1 MGIDVILTRVKRSE
15 PRAARGSCCCLGSR
29 VVGWRSGKCGCGT
42 FGCVVGMRGRLCG
55 CVGGWMQRVG
65 FRGRGVVEGWLRV
78 CGEDA
83 MNGCCEADGHECSV
97 MEWCM
102 HAVAEDERVERGG
115 CVVCPSRRGFETW
128 P

>member
-1 MGIDVILTRVKRSE
+1 MWYV
-15 PRAARGSCCCLGSR
+15 
-29 VVGWRSGKCGCGT
+29 
-42 FGCVVGMRGRLCG
+42 RLCG
-55 CVGGWMQRVG
+55 WDAWKVVWLCGWMDVG
-65 FRGRGVVEGWLRV
+65 VWGRGVVEGWLRV